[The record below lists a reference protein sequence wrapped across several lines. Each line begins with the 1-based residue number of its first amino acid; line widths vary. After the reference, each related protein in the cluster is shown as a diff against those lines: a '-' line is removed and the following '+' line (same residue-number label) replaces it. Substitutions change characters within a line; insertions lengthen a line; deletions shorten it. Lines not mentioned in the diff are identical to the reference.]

1 VWAAK
6 EIVDLVTD
14 VKPFKENLKSVFVIN
29 RKIVNTAIGRD
40 VTEALS
46 EYDLPVLKSQ
56 VCQRVSFAESAGRGQ
71 TVLELE
77 PESLASQEIEALT
90 TEVLELIEQ

>member
-1 VWAAK
+1 
-6 EIVDLVTD
+6 
-14 VKPFKENLKSVFVIN
+14 
-29 RKIVNTAIGRD
+29 

-71 TVLELE
+71 TVLEIE
-77 PESLASQEIEALT
+77 SESLASQEIEALT